1 MGSVH
6 NVINTLAGIWIFA
19 ILIIFAFSGST
30 SAQYDRFSVFF
41 IIITLSIS
49 FATIRYTI
57 NTGETAPGA
66 FSWGFPIVSYF
77 GFFLVFFGALIH
89 LTGIITLNKQLSA
102 VVVISKNQKL
112 VDTGIYKYIR
122 HPIYAGLLLE
132 FLGFGIAL
140 ANWITILILLVLNA
154 FSLTYRI
161 YVEEKALK
169 NYFGDAYVNYAR
181 KTKRIIPGIL

>member
-1 MGSVH
+1 MESIYNIV
-6 NVINTLAGIWIFA
+6 NTLAGIWIFT

-30 SAQYDRFSVFF
+30 SARYDRFSVFF
-41 IIITLSIS
+41 MIITLSIS
-49 FATIRYTI
+49 FAVMRYTI
-57 NTGETAPGA
+57 NAGEAAAGA
-66 FSWGFPIVSYF
+66 FSWGFPILSYL
-77 GFFLVFFGALIH
+77 GFFLIFLGALIH

-102 VVVISKNQKL
+102 VVMISKNQKL

-140 ANWITILILLVLNA
+140 ANWLTILVMLIPNVV
-154 FSLTYRI
+154 SLIYRI

-169 NYFGDAYVNYAR
+169 DYFGVNYVNYAR
-181 KTKRIIPGIL
+181 KTKRIIPGIF